1 VKLPFEYDLERL
13 IDDFILLCFFVG
25 NDFMPEFPGFR
36 IRQGGI
42 DCLLYIYKLV
52 LPFLDGYITKDG
64 DVNLKRLDVF
74 LHELARVE
82 VVFLDQQKRN
92 DERNERYKKENK
104 ITGKLLV
111 K

>member
-1 VKLPFEYDLERL
+1 
-13 IDDFILLCFFVG
+13 
-25 NDFMPEFPGFR
+25 
-36 IRQGGI
+36 
-42 DCLLYIYKLV
+42 V